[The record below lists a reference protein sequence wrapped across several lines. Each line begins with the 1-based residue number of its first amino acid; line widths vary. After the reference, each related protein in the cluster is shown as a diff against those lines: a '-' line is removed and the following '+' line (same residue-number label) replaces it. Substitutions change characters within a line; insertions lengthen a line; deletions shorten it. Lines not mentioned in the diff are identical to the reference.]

1 MRKPAIVL
9 TALLLTA
16 SLFLAACGERGTE
29 PSSAAPP
36 SAASAASEPADASSS
51 ETGDAQTS
59 APESLSDDANDPETG
74 EGASVVIPIET
85 DSPEFDAKFREN
97 PIDAAYVKESA
108 EAVSTLDMVAVC
120 EKYAALWEKEIEAGM
135 EKLLSLA
142 TDDREVYQKE
152 QEDWELLSYPA
163 HRQFHDYIRALNHL
177 YLQFPQLHYDYGF
190 GNFEWADLNTS
201 GRAVFSIR
209 RKTADAELLAILHF
223 DCDPAAPYRVSLP
236 PFCEL
241 KLLLHSGQKCFGGAV
256 EEPGH
261 TFQVLTDEEAPENRL
276 LEIMLGPY
284 DCLVFYLQ
292 YADREGAS

>member
-16 SLFLAACGERGTE
+16 ALFLAACGERGTE
-29 PSSAAPP
+29 ASSAAPA
-36 SAASAASEPADASSS
+36 SAASTASEPADEASSA
-51 ETGDAQTS
+51 ETGDAQAS

-85 DSPEFDAKFREN
+85 DNPEFDAKFREN

-152 QEDWELLSYPA
+152 QEDWETGKDAALKSLTEQAGEGSLAQVEAAGNRMDFFRSRANAVLRELYSYDPEFGYA
-163 HRQFHDYIRALNHL
+163 
-177 YLQFPQLHYDYGF
+177 YGSE
-190 GNFEWADLNTS
+190 GE
-201 GRAVFSIR
+201 AVS
-209 RKTADAELLAILHF
+209 
-223 DCDPAAPYRVSLP
+223 
-236 PFCEL
+236 
-241 KLLLHSGQKCFGGAV
+241 AV
-256 EEPGH
+256 G
-261 TFQVLTDEEAPENRL
+261 
-276 LEIMLGPY
+276 
-284 DCLVFYLQ
+284 
-292 YADREGAS
+292 